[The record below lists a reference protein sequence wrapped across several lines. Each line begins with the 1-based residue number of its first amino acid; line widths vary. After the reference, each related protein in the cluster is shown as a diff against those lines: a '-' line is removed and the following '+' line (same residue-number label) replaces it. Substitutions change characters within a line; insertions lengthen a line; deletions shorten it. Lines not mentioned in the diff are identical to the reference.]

1 MLPLGP
7 INSKSFSTSI
17 SPWVVTLEALEAFA
31 TPPPPKQA
39 PPAPYL
45 QDSKKKSS
53 YEISLEVE
61 VVREGKTTKTC
72 TAKLS
77 WMYWTFRDLVAQQTI
92 NGCDINTGDL
102 LATGTVSG
110 VQDTEHGC
118 LLELKLV
125 REKSD
130 KPPSSDDVI
139 WLKDGD
145 ETRFTGYCGD
155 GVGFGDCT
163 GVLKPAVPFGPSGA
177 TDRTRL

>member
-1 MLPLGP
+1 MEMPPLGP

-31 TPPPPKQA
+31 TPAPPKQA
-39 PPAPYL
+39 LMAPYL
-45 QDSKKKSS
+45 QDPKKDSS
-53 YEISLEVE
+53 YNIALEVD
-61 VVREGKTTKTC
+61 VVRGEKTTRIC
-72 TAKLS
+72 TANLS

-92 NGCDINTGDL
+92 NGCNLNTGDL

-110 VQDTEHGC
+110 LQDNEHGC
-118 LLELKLV
+118 LLELMLV
-125 REKSD
+125 RKKSD
-130 KPPSSDDVI
+130 KPPSSEEVV

-163 GVLKPAVPFGPSGA
+163 GVLQPAVPF
-177 TDRTRL
+177 